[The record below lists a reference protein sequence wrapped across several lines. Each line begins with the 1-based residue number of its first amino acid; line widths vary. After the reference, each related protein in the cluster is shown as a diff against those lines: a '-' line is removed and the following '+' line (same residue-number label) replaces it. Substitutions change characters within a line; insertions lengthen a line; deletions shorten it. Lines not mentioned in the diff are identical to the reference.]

1 MVRLSSEKP
10 APASVQF
17 DVPPSVLK
25 SSGDPSQPQSYSLKP
40 SISMASRSSAPLDS
54 AQNVQ
59 NPSLAAISSTRFPE
73 RSSSCIP
80 TRSAEHTSELQS
92 LMRISYAVYCLK
104 KSIPNT
110 KINHSP
116 N

>member
-73 RSSSCIP
+73 RSRSCIP
-80 TRSAEHTSELQS
+80 NSLRSEEHTSELQS
-92 LMRISYAVYCLK
+92 LMRISYAVFCLK
-104 KSIPNT
+104 KKNT
-110 KINHSP
+110 INKHIHQ
-116 N
+116 

>member
-73 RSSSCIP
+73 RSRSCIP
-80 TRSAEHTSELQS
+80 NSLGTWLRSEEHTSEIQS
-92 LMRISYAVYCLK
+92 LMRSSYAVY
-104 KSIPNT
+104 
-110 KINHSP
+110 
-116 N
+116 

>member
-73 RSSSCIP
+73 RS
-80 TRSAEHTSELQS
+80 RSEEHTSELQS
-92 LMRISYAVYCLK
+92 LMRISYAVFCLK
-104 KSIPNT
+104 KKKTTHHAIEHD
-110 KINHSP
+110 INSY
-116 N
+116 